1 MLVSPPI
8 VTPTSCAVVEVD
20 SGAMFGHTDGRGL
33 WRRSLLYKWHCKT
46 DVGPGALS
54 YSGADMR
61 SIKQYRNT
69 AEVQD
74 LKSM

>member
-1 MLVSPPI
+1 MLVSLPI
-8 VTPTSCAVVEVD
+8 VAPTSCAVVEVD
-20 SGAMFGHTDGRGL
+20 SGAMLQNDGGRGL

-46 DVGPGALS
+46 DVGPDALS
-54 YSGADMR
+54 HSGADMR

-69 AEVQD
+69 AEVRD